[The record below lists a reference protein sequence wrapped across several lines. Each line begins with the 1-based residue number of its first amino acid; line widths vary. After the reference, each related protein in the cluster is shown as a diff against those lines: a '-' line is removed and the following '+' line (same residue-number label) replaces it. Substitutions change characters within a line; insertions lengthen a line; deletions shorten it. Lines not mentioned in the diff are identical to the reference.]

1 MKRYIVALTI
11 DRHPPGTDVT
21 DTYPEF
27 EAQELVRFGYLE
39 EVETEPEKPQA
50 QPKRKRSAGG
60 E

>member
-21 DTYPEF
+21 DIYGEPELD
-27 EAQELVRFGYLE
+27 ELVRFGYLE
-39 EVETEPEKPQA
+39 VEEQPEPPSPQPEPEPE
-50 QPKRKRSAGG
+50 AGG